1 MKKKLLLTVLYTV
14 IFAAC
19 SEDKN
24 VPESP
29 EYIIP
34 ENDINSV
41 KERIELDNSQELI
54 TYSIISKD
62 SIWGLTK
69 KTE

>member
-1 MKKKLLLTVLYTV
+1 MKKTLLLTALYSVLFV
-14 IFAAC
+14 AC

-24 VPESP
+24 APESP

-41 KERIELDNSQELI
+41 KERIELDNNQVLV
-54 TYSIISKD
+54 TYSIINKD